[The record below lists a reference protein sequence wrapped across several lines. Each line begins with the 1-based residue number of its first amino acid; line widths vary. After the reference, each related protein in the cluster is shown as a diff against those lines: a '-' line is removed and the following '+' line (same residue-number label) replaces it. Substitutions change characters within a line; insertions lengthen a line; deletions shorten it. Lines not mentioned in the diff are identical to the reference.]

1 MPLSWGQYIK
11 EPRTRISEFLQ
22 FSVSSRQKNWAFN
35 LMGQALRMGQTY
47 LFSPHSIKKCN
58 NDPSSLLE
66 YCILVS
72 SHPPNSHIPS
82 AVLSSVI
89 SGRNHVIPEI
99 PAWQIQKYFSTSAL
113 VYWYIYIIN
122 MPVLFLNCRQ
132 RRERVLLCC
141 QINTLQNIYKM
152 GHPVCSPWRRT
163 RD

>member
-1 MPLSWGQYIK
+1 MYVG
-11 EPRTRISEFLQ
+11 EPQWKQIPDSSFFLISFFLH
-22 FSVSSRQKNWAFN
+22 N
-35 LMGQALRMGQTY
+35 LLLIFPINLFHSPPAAY

-72 SHPPNSHIPS
+72 SHPPNFHIPS

-113 VYWYIYIIN
+113 VYWYVYIIN
-122 MPVLFLNCRQ
+122 MPALFLNCRQ

-152 GHPVCSPWRRT
+152 GHPVCSP
-163 RD
+163 